1 MANVPHNSE
10 DKHGVH
16 ARHTSPV
23 VVFVILTL
31 FTILEIGVSLLGLP
45 KAAIVPPLVAIA
57 LVKAALV
64 AMYYMHLRYEKLIF
78 TLIFVTPTLFAV
90 FLVAVLMLA

>member
-1 MANVPHNSE
+1 MANVPHNPE
-10 DKHGVH
+10 EKHGAH

-23 VVFVILTL
+23 VVFAILTL
-31 FTILEIGVSLLGLP
+31 FTLLEIGVSLLGLP
-45 KAAIVPPLVAIA
+45 KEAIVPPLVAIA